1 MTLTLEGID
10 VDAQLIDLDQ
20 ADCEESLAAFVRMA
34 WHVIE
39 PGSEYIHGWHIDFI
53 CEHLEAI
60 TFETE
65 LEDGG
70 FYNRLLINVPPG
82 TMKSLLTNVFWPSWE
97 WGPQNMP
104 HLRYVC
110 TSHSQ
115 NLAIRDSTKM
125 RRLIQSDWYQA
136 RWGKRVKLTG
146 DQNAKT
152 KFENTATGFREAVA
166 FESMTGVRGDR
177 VIIDDPHSVDSA
189 QSDAMRQ
196 STIETFLE
204 AVPSRLNNPSKSAIV
219 VIMQRLHEEDVSG
232 VILDKGLGYD
242 HIMLPMRY
250 DPMRAMPT
258 LLGNEDPRSKDGE
271 LLFPKRFPEE
281 VVDRD
286 ERVMGP
292 YATAGQFQQAPE
304 PRGGG
309 VIKREWWKTWDG
321 PSFPPFDYVIASLD
335 CAYTTKTE
343 NDPSAMTVWG
353 VWSGGD
359 QVAQVTR
366 VPNREGDMMAS
377 LERTYTQEH
386 PRCMLMH
393 AWQDRLELHDL
404 VEKVRDTMQRYG
416 CEKILI
422 ENKAAGHS
430 VAQELRRV
438 YGHDDFYVELVDP
451 KSQDKLAR
459 LYSVQ
464 HLFSEGLI
472 YAPDRSWADMVITQA
487 AQFPRAKH
495 DDLVD
500 TISMALRHLR
510 QIGVLI
516 RNEEWTSALDES
528 RMHTG
533 SASEPLYPV

>member
-1 MTLTLEGID
+1 MTITLEGID
-10 VDAQLIDLDQ
+10 VDAQLIDLDR
-20 ADCEESLAAFVRMA
+20 ADCEESLAEFVRQA

-39 PGSEYIHGWHIDFI
+39 PGAEYIHGWHIDFI

-60 TFETE
+60 TYGVEK
-65 LEDGG
+65 EDGG

-82 TMKSLLTNVFWPSWE
+82 TMKSLLTNVFWPAWE
-97 WGPQNMP
+97 WGPMNMP

-110 TSHSQ
+110 ASHSQ

-125 RRLIQSDWYQA
+125 RRLIQSEWYQS
-136 RWGKRVKLTG
+136 RWGDRVKLTG

-152 KFENTATGFREAVA
+152 KFENTSTGFREAVA
-166 FESMTGVRGDR
+166 AGSITGARGDR
-177 VIIDDPHSVDSA
+177 VIIDDPLSVEDA
-189 QSDAMRQ
+189 ASDAVR
-196 STIETFLE
+196 ETCKEWFLE
-204 AVPSRLNNPSKSAIV
+204 AVPSRLNKPIESAII
-219 VIMQRLHEEDVSG
+219 VIMQRLHEEDTSG
-232 VILDKGLGYD
+232 VILEKGLGYD

-250 DPMRAMPT
+250 DPMRAVPT
-258 LLGNEDPRSKDGE
+258 MLGREDPRREEGE
-271 LLFPKRFPEE
+271 LLFPARFPLE
-281 VVDRD
+281 VVERD

-292 YATAGQFQQAPE
+292 YATAGQYQQSPE
-304 PRGGG
+304 PRGGA
-309 VIKREWWKTWDG
+309 VIKREWWHLWEG
-321 PSFPPFDYVIASLD
+321 QSYPPFDYVIAALD
-335 CAYTTKTE
+335 CAYTTKAE

-359 QVAQVTR
+359 QTAQITR
-366 VPNREGDMMAS
+366 VPTRDGEMMAA

-386 PRCMLMH
+386 PRCMLMY

-404 VEKVRDTMQRYG
+404 VERVRETMQRYN
-416 CEKILI
+416 CEKVLI

-430 VAQELRRV
+430 VAQELRRI

-451 KSQDKLAR
+451 KSQDKLSR

-464 HLFSEGLI
+464 HLFAEGLI

-500 TISMALRHLR
+500 TVSMALRHLR

-516 RNEEWTSALDES
+516 RNEEWTSSLDES

-533 SASEPLYPV
+533 SSEEPLYPI